1 MYSFIS
7 FLKEENTSL
16 QDRIRSME
24 DMFTRKL
31 MNADATIASTAKDN
45 DALQHKLSLV
55 PEFLRGV
62 KTFSES
68 LSSLSSLVQTQE
80 EELVSLKT
88 SLSSATGILSPASDI
103 MERVLKCHAQIQ
115 EILPSRPAEEATP
128 PQRGPTPPTRL
139 GSTNA
144 LPPVF
149 QQLPLEYI
157 SSLEGG
163 TSGVVSPIPM
173 RARSHSQSAGEGG
186 MGGAFV
192 HQIREKLSS
201 LYADSLSIKDLLKH
215 LQESLGSKQLEFSS
229 LQKSFTTFQNELKSS
244 LRVLEE
250 TGEALSSLWQRE
262 LPSEQL
268 NSIII
273 LKHQVETW
281 QDKVLARDMALKD
294 IDLQMKEDYEAHN
307 RLGRERERERG
318 RSYIF

>member
-1 MYSFIS
+1 
-7 FLKEENTSL
+7 
-16 QDRIRSME
+16 ME

-68 LSSLSSLVQTQE
+68 LSSLSSIVQTQE

-103 MERVLKCHAQIQ
+103 MERVLKCHTQIQ

-128 PQRGPTPPTRL
+128 PQRGLTPPTRL

-307 RLGRERERERG
+307 R
-318 RSYIF
+318 